1 MSNILWHG
9 LRTLMDP
16 NFSSNSEWC
25 MHGYVLFDL
34 DPVNLGAMLTELS
47 RALEQL
53 KAGAVVVSVD
63 EFNARVKHLKGT
75 DLRL

>member
-1 MSNILWHG
+1 
-9 LRTLMDP
+9 
-16 NFSSNSEWC
+16 